1 MLIGDPEAG
10 SVSVSVLLFFHSLL
24 EDLLW
29 KRLLFL
35 LDRREGLPGRVVST
49 SFMHEKVGG
58 DEKMRVR

>member
-10 SVSVSVLLFFHSLL
+10 SVSVCVVTFHSLL

-29 KRLLFL
+29 QTPFSSSSIDVLKVYL
-35 LDRREGLPGRVVST
+35 EGRTVV
-49 SFMHEKVGG
+49 HGEKVGG